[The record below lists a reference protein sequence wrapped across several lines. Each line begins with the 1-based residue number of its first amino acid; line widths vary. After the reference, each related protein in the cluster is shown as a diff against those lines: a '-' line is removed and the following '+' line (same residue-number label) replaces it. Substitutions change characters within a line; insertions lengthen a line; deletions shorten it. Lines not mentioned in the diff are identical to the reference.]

1 MLCTRVLSA
10 LLVAALPWPIR
21 AVACGP
27 GEAAGRPRAP
37 HIDFKV
43 LVWYRLDD
51 PLGTFKYQAYD
62 LRKGQ
67 YTSAVNAWVKETRA
81 RFPAYVVI
89 VREVDLEREKGQTEQ
104 LKVGTVIK
112 RELAVAAGAAG
123 VLLGG
128 PVHVGAGPQ
137 TTGSQPSTRT
147 GRIPGVGSQDRDYV
161 NSSPPN
167 FPVPVPYPHLPR

>member
-1 MLCTRVLSA
+1 MLHTRISRVL
-10 LLVAALPWPIR
+10 LFAALAWPVR

-62 LRKGQ
+62 LRRGQ
-67 YTSAVNAWVKETRA
+67 YTSAVDAWVKETRA

-89 VREVDLEREKGQTEQ
+89 VRELDLEREKGQTER
-104 LKVGTVIK
+104 LKVGAVIK
-112 RELAVAAGAAG
+112 RELTVAAGAAG
-123 VLLGG
+123 IFPGG
-128 PVHVGAGPQ
+128 PMSVGTPPQ
-137 TTGSQPSTRT
+137 TTGSPSSTRS
-147 GRIPGVGSQDRDYV
+147 GQLPGVASQDRSY
-161 NSSPPN
+161 NNPSPTN
-167 FPVPVPYPHLPR
+167 FPVPVPYPRLPR